1 MFYFMYVSYVIYDS
15 FVSFSS
21 SWTTITDA
29 AGFVEERRSFDAWGN
44 FRDASTWSGNM
55 GRTPKFDRGFTGH
68 EHLLDFGLINMNGRM
83 YDPLLSSFLSPDNY
97 MQDPTTQQGFNRYA
111 YCMYNPLKYI

>member
-1 MFYFMYVSYVIYDS
+1 MYVSYVIYDS

-29 AGFVEERRSFDAWGN
+29 AGFVEERLS
-44 FRDASTWSGNM
+44 
-55 GRTPKFDRGFTGH
+55 
-68 EHLLDFGLINMNGRM
+68 FGLINMNGRM

-97 MQDPTTQQGFNRYA
+97 MQDPTSQQGFNRYA
-111 YCMYNPLKYI
+111 YCMYNPLKYVDPSGERQMGWVRSYYQTLF